1 VTRIHGDVAFRALF
15 QRMPEPTLVVSGDD
29 RVVSVNDAACLLLG
43 RSEQELVGRKAA
55 ALFVSAPE
63 YERMRRTLASDG
75 LVPGKEMRMRSGTGG
90 TIHCLISA
98 ATASTEEGV
107 GDWVMTARDVSSQ
120 AHRIRKLQHNALHD
134 GLTGLPNRSLF
145 RDRLERAI
153 QRTQRSDEDQFAVL
167 FLDLDRFKVINDS
180 LGHMVG
186 DEFLVLVAAAL
197 KSCLREVDTVARMGG
212 DEFAILL
219 DTVDGVEDAV
229 RVAERIAEA
238 LEAPLSLRGH
248 EVYASTSIGVA
259 LGERHYKSPEEVLRD
274 ADIAMYRA
282 KSFGP
287 GRFEVFD
294 ETMRAEVEELMQTQ
308 TDLSRALKEKQLVVH
323 YQPIVTL
330 STNRLSGFEALLRW
344 QHPRRG
350 LLYPGS
356 FLALA
361 EETGMIAPLGWWL
374 FEEACRQLGE
384 WRRDHPRDPELTLS
398 INVAGS
404 QLREPGAAE
413 RIRDILAGSGLGSG
427 KGIMLD
433 VTERA
438 IMGESESLGRTLQT
452 LKAMGLRLSIDDFGT
467 GYSSLGYLHRYPFD
481 TVKIDRSFIRE
492 LGRDEGD
499 SGLVWSIA
507 ALAHNLGM
515 DVIGEGVETAGQLE
529 ELRVLRCEYGQGN
542 LFSGPMGGEAAGRFL
557 ADAAGR
563 AGEEPGAEAAGD
575 AAPPEG
581 PDAPAHWTARFGTR
595 GGGRSGPQSRSRTPG
610 DSGAERS

>member
-1 VTRIHGDVAFRALF
+1 MTRIHGELAFRALF
-15 QRMPEPTLVVSGDD
+15 QRMPEPTLVVSGDG
-29 RVVSVNDAACLLLG
+29 RIVAVNDAACALLA
-43 RSEQELVGRKAA
+43 RSEQDLVGRKASTLFASA
-55 ALFVSAPE
+55 AEF
-63 YERMRRTLASDG
+63 ERFHQTLASEG
-75 LVPGKEMRMRSGTGG
+75 TVPGKEVRVRSGEGDRLQ
-90 TIHCLISA
+90 CLVSA
-98 ATASTEEGV
+98 ATASTEGVEG
-107 GDWVMTARDVSSQ
+107 GWVLTIRDVSSH

-153 QRTQRSDEDQFAVL
+153 QRAQRSGADQFAVL
-167 FLDLDRFKVINDS
+167 FLDLDRFKVVNDS

-238 LEAPLSLRGH
+238 LETPLNLRGH
-248 EVYASTSIGVA
+248 EVFASASIGVA
-259 LGERHYKSPEEVLRD
+259 LGEKHYKSPEEVLRD

-287 GRFEVFD
+287 GRYEVFD

-308 TDLSRALKEKQLVVH
+308 TDLSRALKEKQLLVH

-330 STNRLSGFEALLRW
+330 SSSQLAGFEALLRW

-361 EETGMIAPLGWWL
+361 EETGMIGPIGWWL

-384 WRRDHPRDPELTLS
+384 WRRDFPRDPELTMS

-413 RIRDILAGSGLGSG
+413 RIRDILTKSGLGSG
-427 KGIMLD
+427 RGIMLD

-438 IMGESESLGRTLQT
+438 IMGETESLGATLHA

-492 LGRDEGD
+492 LGREEGD

-515 DVIGEGVETAGQLE
+515 DVVGEGVETASQLE

-542 LFSGPMGGEAAGRFL
+542 LFSSAMDGGAASRFL
-557 ADAAGR
+557 ADAASR
-563 AGEEPGAEAAGD
+563 AGVEPGAEPDHGAAD
-575 AAPPEG
+575 AGEPTR
-581 PDAPAHWTARFGTR
+581 WTARFGAR
-595 GGGRSGPQSRSRTPG
+595 GGGRTGPRSRSRKPG
-610 DSGAERS
+610 DTGVERS

>member
-1 VTRIHGDVAFRALF
+1 
-15 QRMPEPTLVVSGDD
+15 MPEPTWVVSGDG
-29 RVVSVNDAACLLLG
+29 RVVAANEAACALLG
-43 RSEQELVGRKAA
+43 RAEQDLVGRPAA
-55 ALFVSAPE
+55 ALFAS
-63 YERMRRTLASDG
+63 ASDFERLERELAGEG
-75 LVPGKEMRMRSGTGG
+75 LVPGREMRLRAGSNGYVQ
-90 TIHCLISA
+90 CLVSA
-98 ATASTEEGV
+98 ATASAQDTAEGYV
-107 GDWVMTARDVSSQ
+107 LTARDVSTQ
-120 AHRIRKLQHNALHD
+120 THRIRKLQHNALHD

-153 QRTQRSDEDQFAVL
+153 QRAQRSDEDQFAVL
-167 FLDLDRFKVINDS
+167 FLDLDRFKVVNDS

-219 DTVDGVEDAV
+219 DTVDGVDDAK
-229 RVAERIAEA
+229 RVAERIGEV
-238 LEAPLSLRGH
+238 LETPLNLRGH
-248 EVYASTSIGVA
+248 EVFASTSIGVA
-259 LGERHYKSPEEVLRD
+259 LGQRHYKNPEEVLRD

-287 GRFEVFD
+287 GRYEIFD
-294 ETMRAEVEELMQTQ
+294 ETMRAEVEELLQTQ
-308 TDLSRALKEKQLVVH
+308 TDLSRALKEEQLLVH

-330 STNRLSGFEALLRW
+330 STNRLAGFEALLRW
-344 QHPRRG
+344 QHPSRG
-350 LLYPGS
+350 LLYPKS
-356 FLALA
+356 FLSLA
-361 EETGMIAPLGWWL
+361 EETGLIGPIGWWL
-374 FEEACRQLGE
+374 FEEACRQLGA
-384 WRRDHPRDPELTLS
+384 WRRDYPRDPQLTLS

-413 RIRDILAGSGLGSG
+413 RIRDILASSGLGSG
-427 KGIMLD
+427 KGITLD

-438 IMGESESLGRTLQT
+438 IMGESESLSSTLQT
-452 LKAMGLRLSIDDFGT
+452 LKTMGLRLSIDDFGT

-492 LGRDEGD
+492 LGRDESD

-515 DVIGEGVETAGQLE
+515 DVIGEGVETPGQLE

-542 LFSGPMGGEAAGRFL
+542 LFSGPLEGEKASRFL

-563 AGEEPGAEAAGD
+563 SGSEAPTGDPDPEAGGAATAASQGSAD
-575 AAPPEG
+575 
-581 PDAPAHWTARFGTR
+581 PAKRGRWAARFGAR
-595 GGGRSGPQSRSRTPG
+595 GGGRGK
-610 DSGAERS
+610 